1 MASISNNE
9 KQLRLYIRHTLV
21 EGAFTVKD
29 AKQNDIAL
37 LIKDEGATRHIILYD
52 ASKLLL
58 FFSSKI
64 KRVQKLKADVARYDI
79 VDFDEMQKFLYAY
92 ISTSSADQSGPAYNA
107 QEVVGSAAKSGW
119 GPLAY
124 DIALSLHKN
133 GLMPDRSSV
142 SPAAGK
148 VWAFYDQ
155 NRKDVKKLQLDD
167 ITDPKTKPKIDD
179 AETHNE
185 PKRPYLDKV
194 YIKNSGVNI
203 TALKKSHEDFL
214 NNAVN
219 IFKSRGIKYTRKQ
232 CIEDLS
238 DTATTYFSDML

>member
-1 MASISNNE
+1 MQSISDSE
-9 KQLRLYIRHTLV
+9 SQLRRYIRGVLV
-21 EGAFTVKD
+21 EKAFTVKD
-29 AKQNDIAL
+29 AKQNDLAL
-37 LIKDEGATRHIILYD
+37 LVIDKSAIRHIILYD
-52 ASKLLL
+52 ASKLLS

-64 KRVQKLKADVARYDI
+64 KRIQKIENEISRYDI
-79 VDFDEMQKFLYAY
+79 VDYDEMQRFLYAY
-92 ISTSSADQSGPAYNA
+92 LGTSSANRAGRAYNA

-133 GLMPDRSSV
+133 GLMPDRNSV
-142 SPAAGK
+142 SPAAAN

-185 PKRPYLDKV
+185 PERPQLDKV
-194 YIKNSGVNI
+194 YVKNSGVNI
-203 TALKKSHEDFL
+203 TTLKKAHEDFL
-214 NNAVN
+214 NNAVDL
-219 IFKSRGIKYTRKQ
+219 FKSYGIRYTRGQ
-232 CIEDLS
+232 CVEDLS

>member
-1 MASISNNE
+1 MPSISDNE
-9 KQLRLYIRHTLV
+9 SQLRQYIRSILA

-29 AKQNDIAL
+29 AKQNSLAL
-37 LIKDEGATRHIILYD
+37 LIKGEGKEQYIVLYD
-52 ASKLLL
+52 ASKLLS

-64 KRVQKLKADVARYDI
+64 KRIQKIEDKIARYDI
-79 VDFDEMQKFLYAY
+79 VDYDEMQKFLYAI
-92 ISTSSADQSGPAYNA
+92 ISTSGTNRVGRAYNA

-142 SPAAGK
+142 SPAAAN

-185 PKRPYLDKV
+185 PERPHLDKV
-194 YIKNSGVNI
+194 YVRNSGVNI
-203 TALKKSHEDFL
+203 TTLKKAHEDFL
-214 NNAVN
+214 NNAVDL
-219 IFKSRGIKYTRKQ
+219 FKSHGIRYTRGQ
-232 CIEDLS
+232 CVEDLL